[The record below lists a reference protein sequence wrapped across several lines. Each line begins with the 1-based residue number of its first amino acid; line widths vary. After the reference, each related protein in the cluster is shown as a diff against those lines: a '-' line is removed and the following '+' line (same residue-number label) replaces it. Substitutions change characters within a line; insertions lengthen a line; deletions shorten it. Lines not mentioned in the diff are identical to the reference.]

1 MLFITKMTPN
11 QLLHK
16 FVRGSNIAF
25 QKLYDQYS
33 SALMGVCLRFS
44 RDHADAEDMLQ
55 EGFIKIY
62 KARKTF
68 DIESGFSFYTWA
80 KRIMINNAINYC
92 KKNYRYVFSD
102 NELEIVDP
110 DSENKSIEGY
120 KSELAITEAKLL
132 KMVQELPDG
141 YRTIFNLYVFENL
154 THLEISEFLGISP
167 NTSKSQLS
175 RARKILQKKI
185 EPIPV
190 PNTNEQIKV
199 F

>member
-1 MLFITKMTPN
+1 MNPD
-11 QLLHK
+11 QLLYK
-16 FVRGSNIAF
+16 FVRGNNIAF
-25 QKLYDQYS
+25 QKLYDNYS

-44 RDHADAEDMLQ
+44 RNRADAEDMLQ

-80 KRIMINNAINYC
+80 KRIMINNGINYC

-102 NELEIVDP
+102 NDLEIADP
-110 DSENKSIEGY
+110 DSINRSTEGY
-120 KSELAITEAKLL
+120 KSELVITEAKLL

-154 THLEISEFLGISP
+154 THFEISEYLAISP

-185 EPIPV
+185 EPIAV
-190 PNTNEQIKV
+190 SFNNEKIKV
-199 F
+199 S

>member
-1 MLFITKMTPN
+1 MTPN

-16 FVRGSNIAF
+16 FVRGNNKAF

-44 RDHADAEDMLQ
+44 RDRSDAEDMLQ

-102 NELEIVDP
+102 HELEIVDP
-110 DSENKSIEGY
+110 DSENRSIEGY

-154 THLEISEFLGISP
+154 THLEISEYLGISP

-175 RARKILQKKI
+175 RARKILQNKI
-185 EPIPV
+185 EPVPV
-190 PNTNEQIKV
+190 RNTNEQIKV

>member
-1 MLFITKMTPN
+1 
-11 QLLHK
+11 
-16 FVRGSNIAF
+16 
-25 QKLYDQYS
+25 
-33 SALMGVCLRFS
+33 MGVCLRFS
-44 RDHADAEDMLQ
+44 RNRADAEDMLQ

-80 KRIMINNAINYC
+80 KRIMINNGINYC

-102 NELEIVDP
+102 NDLEIADP
-110 DSENKSIEGY
+110 DSINRSTEGY
-120 KSELAITEAKLL
+120 KSELVITEAKLL

-154 THLEISEFLGISP
+154 THFEISEYLAISP

-185 EPIPV
+185 EPIAV
-190 PNTNEQIKV
+190 SFNNEKIKV
-199 F
+199 S

>member
-1 MLFITKMTPN
+1 
-11 QLLHK
+11 
-16 FVRGSNIAF
+16 
-25 QKLYDQYS
+25 
-33 SALMGVCLRFS
+33 
-44 RDHADAEDMLQ
+44 
-55 EGFIKIY
+55 
-62 KARKTF
+62 
-68 DIESGFSFYTWA
+68 
-80 KRIMINNAINYC
+80 MINNAINYC

-102 NELEIVDP
+102 YELEIVDP

>member
-1 MLFITKMTPN
+1 MSADQILY
-11 QLLHK
+11 K
-16 FVRGSNIAF
+16 FKQGNNIAF
-25 QKLYDQYS
+25 QKLYEQYS

-44 RDHADAEDMLQ
+44 RDRAHAEDMLQ

-68 DIESGFSFYTWA
+68 DLESGFSFYTWA

-102 NELEIVDP
+102 TQLELVDP
-110 DSENKSIEGY
+110 DSELHVSEGY
-120 KSELAITEAKLL
+120 KSELALTEAKLL
-132 KMVQELPDG
+132 KMIQELPDG

-154 THLEISEFLGISP
+154 THLEISEYLGISV

-175 RARKILQKKI
+175 RARKILQKRI
-185 EPIPV
+185 EPLPAKEE
-190 PNTNEQIKV
+190 NKKV
-199 F
+199 NVS